1 MATASN
7 FKRIL
12 KNASYLVV
20 SDQVSHLISMVQ
32 VVIVVRYLGTSGYGV
47 WSVAQSFPGMFLVM
61 TDLGLNSIMLRTIA
75 KDQSCEKR
83 LVQQVCVLKLVL
95 SFIFLAAMGI
105 ILRVFNYEPA
115 VRTYTFL
122 SSIAYALLSFTEVI
136 VAANRARENF
146 TFESVLNVSK
156 AILFTLMVII
166 VALSDLGLRG
176 LVASSIIVS
185 ICSLLG
191 CVIYYWKVIFQ
202 DFVLS
207 SIAEYVALIRCAL
220 PFAIHNIVSPV
231 FMQIDII
238 MLSKLSTF
246 ESVGI
251 YNAAFRIVAVLY
263 FVPAAINRTL
273 FPGLS
278 KLHGKSQ
285 GDFEDLFN
293 KSCRLAALLGL
304 PAALAL
310 SVLSEK
316 IVGFVFS
323 TTYLRSAIPLQT
335 LGLSIFFY
343 YLRLVFS
350 ATMYAGNHE
359 KAALA
364 IFAASTALDFGL
376 DYLLIPKFSYQ
387 GAAIAALASEAF
399 LFLGYYFFLRKQG
412 ISAKYL
418 TTGIKIAGASFLMAA
433 VLFVSKG
440 APLAVQISIGAIV
453 YGLFIFLF
461 KIPTASELDM
471 IKKLPLRL
479 RPSRPAV

>member
-1 MATASN
+1 MSN

-12 KNASYLVV
+12 KNASYLVI

-32 VVIVVRYLGTSGYGV
+32 VVILVRYLGTSGYGV
-47 WSVAQSFPGMFLVM
+47 WSLVQSFPGMFLVM
-61 TDLGLNSIMLRTIA
+61 TDIGLNSIMLRTIA
-75 KDQSCEKR
+75 KDQSCEKK
-83 LVQQVCVLKLVL
+83 LVQQVCLLKLVL
-95 SFIFLAAMGI
+95 SFVFLAAMGI

-115 VRTYTFL
+115 VRTYVFL
-122 SSIAYALLSFTEVI
+122 SSIAYALLSFTEMI

-146 TFESVLNVSK
+146 TFESILNVSK
-156 AILFTLMVII
+156 AVLFTLMVIM
-166 VALSDLGLRG
+166 VALLDLGLRG
-176 LVASSIIVS
+176 LVVSSIVVS

-191 CVIYYWKVIFQ
+191 CIIYYWKVIFQ

-207 SIAEYVALIRCAL
+207 SIAQYVALIRRAL
-220 PFAIHNIVSPV
+220 PFAMHNIVSPV

-251 YNAAFRIVAVLY
+251 YSAAFRVVAALY

-285 GDFEDLFN
+285 GDFEDLFH
-293 KSCRLAALLGL
+293 KSCRLTALLGL

-310 SVLSEK
+310 FVLSDK
-316 IVGFVFS
+316 IVTLLFS
-323 TTYLRSAIPLQT
+323 TAYLESTIPLQI

-350 ATMYAGNHE
+350 ATMYASNHE

-364 IFAASTALDFGL
+364 IFAAGTAFDFGL

-387 GAAIAALASEAF
+387 GAAVAALASEAF
-399 LFLGYYFFLRKQG
+399 LFFGYYYFLRKQVVTT
-412 ISAKYL
+412 KYL
-418 TTGIKIAGASFLMAA
+418 MTGIKIAGAAFLMAA
-433 VLFVSKG
+433 VLFILKG
-440 APLAVQISIGAIV
+440 TPLAVQISLGAIV
-453 YGLFIFLF
+453 YGFFVFLF

-471 IKKLPLRL
+471 IKKLLLRL
-479 RPSRPAV
+479 RPGRSAEW